1 MLSRLLHAVAAA
13 ACLWAAAGCASD
25 PPAAVPTDLLADPGP
40 QRALRVRATVAWV
53 VDGDTFDARLGG
65 RRMRVRLLGID
76 APESVKRD
84 APVECYGPEA
94 SARLKLLLP
103 KGSRVTVETDV
114 GGDRR
119 DRFGRLLAYATP
131 WGTRATA
138 NATMLRQGFAD
149 LYVFH
154 AVRPFYRAQAFRA
167 MRDEAR
173 NARRGMWGACPH
185 PEQR

>member
-1 MLSRLLHAVAAA
+1 M
-13 ACLWAAAGCASD
+13 
-25 PPAAVPTDLLADPGP
+25 
-40 QRALRVRATVAWV
+40 RATVAWV

-131 WGTRATA
+131 WGSRATA